1 MKQLPQQHALILA
14 RLLVLACL
22 VGGRAPAQ
30 TATTNEQPPAVISVA
45 KPDSE
50 ANTWAARAVQALRAG
65 EPDAAMPWIQRLL
78 QADPAALAS
87 TNDVTFRPARQVA
100 LELIRAIPERTRAA
114 YRAQLD
120 LAKGAGKRLPA
131 TTDPAALEE
140 RYQDAFASDRAE
152 TGFRLAGLHLDQGR
166 FSEARGVLKDLLDS
180 DAIAKARRPEL
191 LARLVVACAR
201 VGDFAEAERAW
212 AELQTE
218 DNANRWPGLKAEV
231 SAGAAL
237 APISNAWTMAYGGP
251 SREGAA
257 APAVPDIGTNGA
269 WILRWGLNVG
279 PGLVRDGTTDK
290 GPTNL
295 PPQLSLSRAYAAACM
310 TERNQRPSD
319 DLIFGGNRAWING
332 FGECVAV
339 DLDAGRAVQRTAHRP
354 SDPPP
359 NFLVTYGTWV
369 FGNRLNRSA
378 SLIGNRVYCVE
389 DNYRSSISR
398 EARERVE
405 SVGNKPVAQPLPC
418 GNVLAAY
425 AADSGRLLWRIG
437 RELPPQAAPTT
448 RSRWQAN
455 AIRFAAAPVACGA
468 LLLAPV
474 EDDGGLSVVGL
485 DPESGMAV
493 WRTRLDEC
501 NPVWAPRASTVTL
514 TLDDATVF
522 LCNGR
527 GSVCSLDGS
536 DGSVR
541 WTALYESL
549 ADLSA
554 TNPVVQATDEA
565 GVALPVQVAGSGAPT
580 KPEATWEESLVLVAG
595 ETVVALP
602 EDSDQIL
609 AYDRR
614 SGARLWVQRKPE
626 GVDYVVGKRGA
637 SLIVAG
643 GRAVAGVD
651 LADGRER
658 WRTPIEGST
667 GRGALCGQEVLVPC
681 GRKILRLRT
690 GDGLALATVRAQTLD
705 NLPLGNLYVNGDQ
718 ILVAGLERLYAL
730 VDARPA
736 FARLQERLAKEPTA
750 EAYAE
755 RSRLYAG
762 LGRYTDALTDLREV
776 WKRQPGSADEE
787 AARARLL
794 AESGSATTNDPGAA
808 EALYATAVGSADRA
822 HVSWRLAHYRERAGN
837 TNGALTLY
845 AAILTAPDVAIPVAF
860 GDSNTGDANREVSV
874 RQLAAQRIRVLL
886 AGDAARGLNLLEEPA
901 AQALA
906 LLGTSP
912 VWSALV
918 DMATFFPGTAAGRE
932 AAFKAS
938 RIAADRGDLGTAEA
952 ILQRALL
959 QSPPPAR
966 VAVAEELVRL
976 YEARM
981 KWPQGVLRLRDAW
994 PRLGAG
1000 APVPEF
1006 LERAAAAQRE
1016 AVDLPLPPWRLA
1028 WRKKGILKGLTNASL
1043 MLTPAGLLYVDARN
1057 EWAQALN
1064 RPLEAAP
1071 VGCLSLE
1078 TGLTRWQR
1086 DVVLSERFARDT
1098 SGGRY
1103 ESQCGSMHFLVL
1115 PGGDGLCIDLWSGA
1129 ATTNPLIRAIPDNI
1143 GTFGF
1148 PLAGRMGV
1156 VAIPVEAPG
1165 GGLAGM
1171 DALTGQTLWRRGE
1184 LNSLLGGRTVAQH
1197 VPGTAAGAVLLSR
1210 TGAGAGPTVASL
1222 DPMTGELGVRRPV
1235 DLNSF
1240 YARMRN
1246 QRGVIDDEALV
1257 APERG
1262 DPVLENQRLTVKNL
1276 RTGVVA
1282 WTSPPDLAIVVYQVI
1297 PDGRVLAQTVG
1308 EDLLLLDGKTGKI
1321 LCRKEQARFAFNS
1334 VAPSLTGDAVFAQRR
1349 NAGGTNEVLVLD
1361 PAAGGSTFRGI
1372 MPPRV
1377 SPLASLGPTL
1387 PDQLLVRMNMNPV
1400 TKKLGGFTQ
1409 RWYQVINAQGENT
1422 TGWRLPGK
1430 AESPDEE
1437 TPYEYGLYLV
1447 GGRIVLID
1455 PLTGDAQAYEH
1466 DPNGEGEK

>member
-378 SLIGNRVYCVE
+378 SLLGNRAYCIE
-389 DNYRSSISR
+389 DNYRSSIGR
-398 EARERVE
+398 DARERLE
-405 SVGNKPVAQPLPC
+405 SVNGRDEVRPLPC

-425 AADSGRLLWRIG
+425 AADTGRLLWRIG
-437 RELPPQAAPTT
+437 RELPPQKPDPA
-448 RSRWQAN
+448 RRGWRAN

-474 EDDGGLSVVGL
+474 EDNAGLCVVGL
-485 DPESGMAV
+485 DPESGAVV

-501 NPVWAPRASTVTL
+501 IPTWAPRASTVSL
-514 TLDDATVF
+514 TMDGATAY

-527 GSVCSLDGS
+527 GSLCALDGS
-536 DGSVR
+536 DGSAR

-554 TNPVVQATDEA
+554 TNPVIQTVDDASEA
-565 GVALPVQVAGSGAPT
+565 LSVPVAGGRAPA

-609 AYDRR
+609 AYARR

-643 GRAVAGVD
+643 GRAVACVD

-658 WRTPIEGST
+658 WRTPIEVST
-667 GRGALCGQEVLVPC
+667 GRGTLCGQEVLIPK
-681 GRKILRLRT
+681 GQTILRLRVEN
-690 GDGLALATVRAQTLD
+690 GALLGSVRAQTMD
-705 NLPLGNLYVNGDQ
+705 NVPLGNLYVNGNQ
-718 ILVAGLERLYAL
+718 LLVAGLERLYAL
-730 VDARPA
+730 VDGRPA
-736 FARLQERLAKEPTA
+736 FDRLRERLAKEPTA
-750 EAYAE
+750 EAYME

-762 LGRYTDALTDLREV
+762 IGRYPEALADLREA
-776 WKRQPGSADEE
+776 WKRQRGSAEE
-787 AARARLL
+787 ESARAQLL
-794 AESGSATTNDPGAA
+794 AEMDSPAAREPGAA
-808 EALYATAVGSADRA
+808 EALYAAAAQTSERA
-822 HVSWRLAHYRERAGN
+822 AAIWRLAQYRERIGN
-837 TNGALTLY
+837 TNGALALY
-845 AAILTAPDVAIPVAF
+845 TTICAAPDVAIPPAAPDI
-860 GDSNTGDANREVSV
+860 GNWEVSV
-874 RQLAAQRIRVLL
+874 RRLAAQRIRALL
-886 AGDAARGLNLLEEPA
+886 ENDSANGWKRQEEPA

-906 LLGTSP
+906 RLGSTPSCA
-912 VWSALV
+912 ALV
-918 DMATFFPGTAAGRE
+918 ELAMFFPGTAAGQE
-932 AAFKAS
+932 AALKA
-938 RIAADRGDLGTAEA
+938 AQLATDRGDLGTAEA
-952 ILQRALL
+952 ILRRALL
-959 QSPPPAR
+959 LLPPPAR
-966 VAVAEELVRL
+966 ITVAERLVRL
-976 YEARM
+976 YETM
-981 KWPQGVLRLRDAW
+981 KWPEGVSRLRDEW
-994 PRLGAG
+994 PRVCAG
-1000 APVPEF
+1000 TPVPEF
-1006 LERAAAAQRE
+1006 LERAVAARRAAA
-1016 AVDLPLPPWRLA
+1016 APPPPPWRLR
-1028 WRKKGILKGLTNASL
+1028 WRGTLEGDVVK
-1043 MLTPAGLLYVDARN
+1043 LTPAGIVSWERRLERTERYVSADIPPKAGPIACLNPDAGVR
-1057 EWAQALN
+1057 
-1064 RPLEAAP
+1064 
-1071 VGCLSLE
+1071 
-1078 TGLTRWQR
+1078 RWQR
-1086 DVVLSERFARDT
+1086 DILLSDQVMRTARKRKRWDDVRLLLFPGET
-1098 SGGRY
+1098 SV
-1103 ESQCGSMHFLVL
+1103 CVDM
-1115 PGGDGLCIDLWSGA
+1115 WSGA
-1129 ATTNPLIRAIPDNI
+1129 ATTNRVPRID
-1143 GTFGF
+1143 
-1148 PLAGRMGV
+1148 
-1156 VAIPVEAPG
+1156 VEAG
-1165 GGLAGM
+1165 GTEFPAVSRIGLATTTSGLWGGTLVNL
-1171 DALTGQTLWRRGE
+1171 DVLTGQIAWRRDADTLME
-1184 LNSLLGGRTVAQH
+1184 
-1197 VPGTAAGAVLLSR
+1197 PGTRLQLDSSSPAGAYLANYGISPAPLAALDPW
-1210 TGAGAGPTVASL
+1210 TGAIASRRSVDASVIKAIGWRPELEFDAMEQGAPT
-1222 DPMTGELGVRRPV
+1222 
-1235 DLNSF
+1235 
-1240 YARMRN
+1240 
-1246 QRGVIDDEALV
+1246 
-1257 APERG
+1257 
-1262 DPVLENQRLTVKNL
+1262 LENQRLTVKNL
-1276 RTGVVA
+1276 QTGA
-1282 WTSPPDLAIVVYQVI
+1282 TLWTSPPDLAIVKHQVM
-1297 PDGRVLAQTVG
+1297 PNGAVLVQT
-1308 EDLLLLDGKTGKI
+1308 EAEELLLFGGKDGKI
-1321 LCRKEQARFAFNS
+1321 LSRSGNVRFAFSS
-1334 VAPSLTGDAVFAQRR
+1334 VRPSEGSDAVIAFLQV
-1349 NAGGTNEVLVLD
+1349 GPGTNDVLVLD
-1361 PAAGGSTFRGI
+1361 PAVKGI
-1372 MPPRV
+1372 AFQCRMPPWTNPV
-1377 SPLASLGPTL
+1377 LSLGPTM
-1387 PDQLLVRMNMNPV
+1387 PNQLLVSITSQSTVGNRPV
-1400 TKKLGGFTQ
+1400 Q
-1409 RWYQVINAQGENT
+1409 QSWVQVINERGENPN
-1422 TGWRLPGK
+1422 GWRLPLVEDLRD
-1430 AESPDEE
+1430 ASAQYYY
-1437 TPYEYGLYLV
+1437 TPYFV
-1447 GGRIVLID
+1447 GGLILMVGGQGEVL
-1455 PLTGDAQAYEH
+1455 AYEH
-1466 DPNGEGEK
+1466 DPVGEKK